1 MSGLSR
7 VGFGRNANN
16 GGLGFTSASLRIAEV
31 RVRPRGRRVWTS
43 CIRARHATCAR
54 SASPG
59 SDGLSLMTPFRGNA
73 ARSAAVQQIGA
84 E

>member
-1 MSGLSR
+1 MHPG
-7 VGFGRNANN
+7 A
-16 GGLGFTSASLRIAEV
+16 LRI
-31 RVRPRGRRVWTS
+31 S
-43 CIRARHATCAR
+43 CESAR
-54 SASPG
+54 SASPS

>member
-1 MSGLSR
+1 MHPG
-7 VGFGRNANN
+7 A
-16 GGLGFTSASLRIAEV
+16 LRI
-31 RVRPRGRRVWTS
+31 S
-43 CIRARHATCAR
+43 CAR
-54 SASPG
+54 SASPS